1 VAGTTICFI
10 ACRWW
15 GGGSAAQRWTS
26 MAVQQLLASAAYPLV
41 LVQAVLQDGGDR
53 PLLLALFLLHF
64 GFWRRTQHFSSFLV
78 LFIAFGILLLE
89 MFIVDLYKTCSKII
103 DMHRL
108 AKVAL
113 PC

>member
-1 VAGTTICFI
+1 VADLTICFV
-10 ACRWW
+10 ACQWW
-15 GGGSAAQRWTS
+15 EGGSAAQRWTS
-26 MAVQQLLASAAYPLV
+26 AAVQQLLASAAYPLV

-53 PLLLALFLLHF
+53 PLLLALFLLRF
-64 GFWRRTQHFSSFLV
+64 GFWRRTRHFSCLV
-78 LFIAFGILLLE
+78 YSFGILLLE
-89 MFIVDLYKTCSKII
+89 MFIMDLYKTCSKII

>member
-1 VAGTTICFI
+1 MYMCVHVPTNGNVDSCAE
-10 ACRWW
+10 ACISTLRVVY
-15 GGGSAAQRWTS
+15 S
-26 MAVQQLLASAAYPLV
+26 
-41 LVQAVLQDGGDR
+41 
-53 PLLLALFLLHF
+53 
-64 GFWRRTQHFSSFLV
+64 
-78 LFIAFGILLLE
+78 FGILLLE

>member
-1 VAGTTICFI
+1 MCVHVPTNGNVDSCAE
-10 ACRWW
+10 ACISTLRVVY
-15 GGGSAAQRWTS
+15 S
-26 MAVQQLLASAAYPLV
+26 
-41 LVQAVLQDGGDR
+41 
-53 PLLLALFLLHF
+53 
-64 GFWRRTQHFSSFLV
+64 
-78 LFIAFGILLLE
+78 FGILLLE